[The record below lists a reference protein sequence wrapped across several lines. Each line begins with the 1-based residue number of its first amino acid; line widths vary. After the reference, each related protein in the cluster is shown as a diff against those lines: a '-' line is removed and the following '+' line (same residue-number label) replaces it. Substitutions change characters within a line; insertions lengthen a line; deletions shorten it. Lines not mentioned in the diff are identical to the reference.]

1 MKQIVLIAIILISG
15 FTNGFA
21 CRCSYQNLKKEIDSA
36 DLIFQGIPI
45 DKKQVDSKIIYQFSV
60 DKIWKGD
67 KLETIEIKTGLGEQD
82 CGMVFEIGKSYV
94 VFTKNGETT
103 HCRKNVLI
111 DSTHIDLKLDY
122 IFMNDFVNAFK
133 NQEMKLNS
141 QESEYFNRHFKSE
154 LNNYDFKDKS
164 IILTNSTLV
173 ISKSDWIET
182 NWEYDNPSIELVE
195 LTKEEKEETGYDA
208 ILVTWSKF
216 LLTDKMKK
224 QILSQIK

>member
-82 CGMVFEIGKSYV
+82 CGMVFEIGMSYV
-94 VFTKNGETT
+94 VFTTNGETT

-122 IFMNDFVNAFK
+122 IFTNDFVNAFK
-133 NQEMKLNS
+133 NQEMKLN
-141 QESEYFNRHFKSE
+141 
-154 LNNYDFKDKS
+154 
-164 IILTNSTLV
+164 
-173 ISKSDWIET
+173 
-182 NWEYDNPSIELVE
+182 
-195 LTKEEKEETGYDA
+195 
-208 ILVTWSKF
+208 
-216 LLTDKMKK
+216 
-224 QILSQIK
+224 

>member
-67 KLETIEIKTGLGEQD
+67 KLDTIEIKTGLGEQD

-94 VFTKNGETT
+94 VFTKNRETT

-111 DSTHIDLKLDY
+111 DS
-122 IFMNDFVNAFK
+122 
-133 NQEMKLNS
+133 S
-141 QESEYFNRHFKSE
+141 
-154 LNNYDFKDKS
+154 
-164 IILTNSTLV
+164 ILT
-173 ISKSDWIET
+173 
-182 NWEYDNPSIELVE
+182 
-195 LTKEEKEETGYDA
+195 
-208 ILVTWSKF
+208 
-216 LLTDKMKK
+216 
-224 QILSQIK
+224 